1 MQGKMLCPHSNFN
14 EKLSLQRF
22 RDCKIDDLNITY
34 TIQQM
39 QYHMFFSSM
48 EYTEPDVLVIYSTTL
63 EIFEFIETA
72 IHKELLY
79 RSMRY
84 STDTAL
90 VLMDQTKELMAQEVN
105 DVNPV
110 TSVDQIVYTKLKI
123 TLENLSNNNT
133 LNDNYHFTWPR
144 ISNPY

>member
-1 MQGKMLCPHSNFN
+1 
-14 EKLSLQRF
+14 
-22 RDCKIDDLNITY
+22 
-34 TIQQM
+34 
-39 QYHMFFSSM
+39 
-48 EYTEPDVLVIYSTTL
+48 
-63 EIFEFIETA
+63 
-72 IHKELLY
+72 
-79 RSMRY
+79 MRY

-90 VLMDQTKELMAQEVN
+90 VLMDQTKELMAQELN